1 MKNNAFRKINKLPEY
16 IEELFLSSKTKSAI
30 YCKTAEITAFR
41 GEIGEEVVTVLANGL
56 KETVNTVK
64 KDPVTGNP
72 GWIVTGVGGERYIIE
87 DRKFIEKYEPSP
99 DGVNRYSPKKVP
111 HAAFSVPE
119 SISFIAAWGA
129 IMNIEAGG
137 YLVCNRDGEI
147 WGVAKDEFEASYT
160 EDFYCDGLF
169 SYLIQ
174 KSDMSEEELKNVYPL
189 YLMMIN
195 VKPELIDGLP
205 EATSDAFEKIMTYE
219 IDYLKKT
226 LESAAKKF
234 RETK

>member
-1 MKNNAFRKINKLPEY
+1 MKNKNFRKINKLPEY
-16 IEELFLSSKTKSAI
+16 IKELCLSSKTKSAI

-41 GEIGEEVVTVLANGL
+41 GEIGEEVVTVLSNGL

-99 DGVNRYSPKKVP
+99 DGGNRYRPKKVP

-147 WGVAKDEFEASYT
+147 WGVAKDEFEATYT
-160 EDFYCDGLF
+160 ENFYCDDLF

-174 KSDMSEEELKNVYPL
+174 KSDMSEEELKNVFPL

-195 VKPELIDGLP
+195 VKPELIDELP
-205 EATSDAFEKIMTYE
+205 EDVSDTIDKIMTYE
-219 IDYLKKT
+219 LDFLRAT
-226 LESAAKKF
+226 LESAVRKF
-234 RETK
+234 RASK